1 MPRLFIKNIE
11 LKRLKNETEY
21 DQKRTH
27 LTDQLLKKKDEFRQ
41 LQKELLETQKSTQ
54 DNHKYLV
61 NTLSQNA
68 TLK

>member
-1 MPRLFIKNIE
+1 MKVIYQNIE

-27 LTDQLLKKKDEFRQ
+27 LTDQLQKKKEEFRQ